1 MAHFLENSGIS
12 NLPAF
17 APLDKC
23 NYLITRQLPG
33 SYFLTK
39 KRNMYTKHIFRN
51 IFWKGQYF
59 NKKPIRNTSEKKQW
73 DPNFF
78 IQPAMGIH
86 SDFPEPLMF
95 VFFPRRSQSSAAL
108 WRLTPWRPLGVRE
121 VVLKHTRGVLGG
133 NGWVG
138 GISSIPSPL
147 KNTNIYNFK
156 FRFIKAEVSKSFMNY
171 IRNHLKNMK

>member
-59 NKKPIRNTSEKKQW
+59 NKKPIRNTSEKKT
-73 DPNFF
+73 
-78 IQPAMGIH
+78 MG
-86 SDFPEPLMF
+86 
-95 VFFPRRSQSSAAL
+95 SQL
-108 WRLTPWRPLGVRE
+108 LHPTRNGNPLGLPGAADVCFFFHVGHNHRQRFE
-121 VVLKHTRGVLGG
+121 GWPPDVPWASGRLSWNTHAVCWGEMGG
-133 NGWVG
+133 
-138 GISSIPSPL
+138 L
-147 KNTNIYNFK
+147 EAYHQFH
-156 FRFIKAEVSKSFMNY
+156 R
-171 IRNHLKNMK
+171 H